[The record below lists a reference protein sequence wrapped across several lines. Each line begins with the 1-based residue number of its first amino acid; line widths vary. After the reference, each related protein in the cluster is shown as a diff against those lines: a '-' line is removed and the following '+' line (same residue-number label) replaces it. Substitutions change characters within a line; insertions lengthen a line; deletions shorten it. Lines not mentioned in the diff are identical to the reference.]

1 MDAVTQDTFKSEV
14 TDDPGI
20 VLVDFW
26 AEWCGPCR
34 TIEPLL
40 ADIADRHP
48 EIRFLKCDV
57 DENPSLAQSHDVMN
71 IPTLLVFRGGVLQ
84 KRIVG
89 ALSKQKLLGELG
101 DWLD

>member
-1 MDAVTQDTFKSEV
+1 MHAVTQDTFKAKV
-14 TDDPGI
+14 LDAPGK

-34 TIEPLL
+34 TVGPILDAL
-40 ADIADRHP
+40 ADDYP

-57 DENPSLAQSHDVMN
+57 DECPSVAQSHDVMN
-71 IPTLLVFRGGVLQ
+71 IPTLLAFDGGQLK

-89 ALSKQKLLGELG
+89 ALNKQKLLEELA
-101 DWLD
+101 DWLA

>member
-1 MDAVTQDTFKSEV
+1 MDAVTQDTFKAKV
-14 TDDPGI
+14 LDAPGK

-34 TIEPLL
+34 TVGPILDAL
-40 ADIADRHP
+40 ADDYP

-57 DENPSLAQSHDVMN
+57 DECPSVAQSHDVMN
-71 IPTLLVFRGGVLQ
+71 IPTLLAFESGQLK

-89 ALSKQKLLGELG
+89 ALNKQKLLEELA
-101 DWLD
+101 DWLA